1 MTYLVDITEA
11 RFKIAA
17 NQAVIDFIRRVNPFA
32 HSDLGSKLIELAKE
46 TAGAR
51 HYCPAF
57 SSCAYVVLHTDSNVI
72 FAIAFGMRDLAFRLR
87 LDGVRDALA
96 RGLGQASQIG
106 DDWLCLSPFPA
117 GGPTAEV
124 EAQLRSC
131 CAHAFRHASDIAQ
144 SGQVAGPR

>member
-1 MTYLVDITEA
+1 MTYLIDITEE

-32 HSDLGSKLIELAKE
+32 HSDLGMKLIELAKG

-57 SSCAYVVLHTDSNVI
+57 SSCAYVVLHTDSNVV
-72 FAIAFGMRDLAFRLR
+72 FAIAFGMRDLAFRLPVDR
-87 LDGVRDALA
+87 VRDALA

-117 GGPTAEV
+117 GGPTPEV
-124 EAQLRSC
+124 EARLRSC
-131 CAHAFRHASDIAQ
+131 CVRAFRHACDVAQ
-144 SGQVAGPR
+144 EG